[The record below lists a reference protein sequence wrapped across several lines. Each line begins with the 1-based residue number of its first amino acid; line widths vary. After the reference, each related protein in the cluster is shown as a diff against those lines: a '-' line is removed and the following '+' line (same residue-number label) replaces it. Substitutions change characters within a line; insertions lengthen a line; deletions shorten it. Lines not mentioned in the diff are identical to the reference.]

1 MDNQTD
7 DQTDDQQGNVEEF
20 KQMVASGEVELG
32 NGARFWAYI
41 SPQNDTEKYVT
52 DWSVKIEQEDG
63 NWSGTITSKDPQANL
78 QTPGLSGVFKV
89 TVTAKVGKILQP
101 HQLKPQQGSKPDVG
115 CNSNCA
121 AMVGIVAMPGG
132 TDAQYW
138 TVWDAYCNGG
148 NKS

>member
-1 MDNQTD
+1 MENQTTN
-7 DQTDDQQGNVEEF
+7 QPDDQQGNLEEF
-20 KQMVASGEVELG
+20 KQMVSSGEVELG

-41 SPQNDTEKYVT
+41 
-52 DWSVKIEQEDG
+52 EQQDG

-89 TVTAKVGKILQP
+89 TVTAKYGAGLQP
-101 HQLKPQQGSKPDVG
+101 RQLKPQQGSKPEVG

-121 AMVGIVAMPGG
+121 AMVGIVATPGG
-132 TDAQYW
+132 GDAQYW

-148 NKS
+148 ISEKE